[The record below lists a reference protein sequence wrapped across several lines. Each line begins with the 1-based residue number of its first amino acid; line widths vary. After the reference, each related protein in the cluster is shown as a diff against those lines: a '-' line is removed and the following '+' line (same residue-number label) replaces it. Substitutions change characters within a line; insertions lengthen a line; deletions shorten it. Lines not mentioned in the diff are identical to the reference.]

1 MHDSF
6 PEAIRQQLQTLDRSS
21 REGTEAGP
29 SSGSETSRPWC
40 VAVGVHLCGPL
51 APRAIELFAAIPRL
65 DALVLVPC
73 CLNPRT
79 DGELKAAARAAG
91 EEPYHAKVEQ
101 LCGLLRGVGPGV
113 AVSVERDCAMRT
125 NKGGEGSEGGVHS
138 KNALVVALRNSSVR
152 PLSATAAAAVAEGAE
167 PVPTGTAGLEE
178 GKGPPQKEQRVR

>member
-1 MHDSF
+1 MHGSF
-6 PEAIRQQLQTLDRSS
+6 PEAIRSQLQTLDRSS
-21 REGTEAGP
+21 RDDTETGP

-101 LCGLLRGVGPGV
+101 LCGLLRGVGGGV

-152 PLSATAAAAVAEGAE
+152 PSSTTAAAAAAEGAE

-178 GKGPPQKEQRVR
+178 GKGPPQKEQRLR